1 MIYTCYMFVNGII
14 IHKIIC
20 IYVYNAW
27 LRIIIH
33 YMNAGIV
40 WMSSMHYV

>member
-1 MIYTCYMFVNGII
+1 MIYTYYMFVNGII

-20 IYVYNAW
+20 TDIYNAW

-33 YMNAGIV
+33 HMNAVLV
-40 WMSSMHYV
+40 WMSSMYYV